1 MSWPTSI
8 RQHVH
13 DGDDGRRAR
22 NNEKVTKNS
31 NSNKLGPSAATKKV
45 REKKIETGKEGK
57 WSIINFACDLVRFLG
72 LHDNWPQPTL
82 SISLCQNLFPHTLLC
97 VHRFSPS
104 CLEVFRFY
112 EFQINFFF
120 SFHVQ
125 HFFAGSWIRA
135 SRNRHSRGEVQLRSL
150 RFACC
155 ASVLVIGLALW
166 EHFCGYIWCLHWTY
180 QGLRC
185 ESWCRPVHAKC
196 SLRIAQY
203 PIEGA
208 SGNTEILNV
217 SCSHSS
223 LKFAHKAKRFE
234 QRKKQATKRT
244 SLKII
249 HEIIY
254 FLYSV

>member
-104 CLEVFRFY
+104 CLELFRFY

-125 HFFAGSWIRA
+125 HFFCWLLDPRFAKSPFAWRSSAPLSQIRVLRKCVGDRAGS
-135 SRNRHSRGEVQLRSL
+135 LRT
-150 RFACC
+150 F
-155 ASVLVIGLALW
+155 
-166 EHFCGYIWCLHWTY
+166 
-180 QGLRC
+180 
-185 ESWCRPVHAKC
+185 
-196 SLRIAQY
+196 LRIYLVFTLDIPRIA
-203 PIEGA
+203 IRVLMSSGA
-208 SGNTEILNV
+208 
-217 SCSHSS
+217 C
-223 LKFAHKAKRFE
+223 
-234 QRKKQATKRT
+234 
-244 SLKII
+244 
-249 HEIIY
+249 
-254 FLYSV
+254 